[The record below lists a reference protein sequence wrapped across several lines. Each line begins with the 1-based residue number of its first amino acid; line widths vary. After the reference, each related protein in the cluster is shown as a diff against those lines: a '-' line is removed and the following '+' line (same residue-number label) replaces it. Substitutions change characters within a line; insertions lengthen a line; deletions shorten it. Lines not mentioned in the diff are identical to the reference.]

1 MRGVWARVWHIGM
14 THKCELLWFSSSPS
28 PAFYFKYKMN
38 DFYETGTLTPSI
50 TRKNET
56 EEVKYLLRPQQMSV
70 GAEIQTQTCWL
81 FSSHSFHCAHSSL
94 LVPWILDHMKVLT

>member
-1 MRGVWARVWHIGM
+1 
-14 THKCELLWFSSSPS
+14 
-28 PAFYFKYKMN
+28 MN
-38 DFYETGTLTPSI
+38 GFYETGTLTPSI
-50 TRKNET
+50 TRKNAP

-94 LVPWILDHMKVLT
+94 LVPRILDHMKVLHSPPPLGEAAVGQWEDHSLESEHWGPGSYLLTG